1 MRKQQIIFDCQVEKL
16 TSDDEIIEENWND
29 MLVLGTIIDN
39 DVHSFAH
46 YQYVH
51 GYEMAIR
58 LIFDACASADN
69 YMAYRDQMCH
79 PYLYLCRHT
88 IELIIKE
95 LLDKYRLDVEY
106 NHGLEKPWNALK
118 EYIGGVVRGKNVN
131 IALDNM
137 STYIDAWQI
146 FDENS
151 TRNRYPVGKNKSN
164 FEERTAIN
172 IQQSYELFNKF
183 IKQMDIIER
192 EIEKIQIRFLR

>member
-29 MLVLGTIIDN
+29 MLILGTPIDN
-39 DVHSFAH
+39 DTHSFAH

-69 YMAYRDQMCH
+69 YMAFRDQMCH

-88 IELIIKE
+88 IELKIKA
-95 LLDKYRLDVEY
+95 LLNKYSLDVEY
-106 NHGLEKPWNALK
+106 NHGLEEAWNSLK
-118 EYIGGVVRGKNVN
+118 EYIGGVVRGINVK

-137 STYIDAWQI
+137 STYICAWQR
-146 FDENS
+146 FDESS
-151 TRNRYPVGKNKSN
+151 TRNRYPVGKTKPS
-164 FEERTAIN
+164 FEHRSAIN
-172 IQQSYELFNKF
+172 IQQSYELFKKF
-183 IKQMDIIER
+183 IKQMDIFER
-192 EIEKIQIRFLR
+192 EIEKIQYSY